1 MKGSIE
7 LKEKLHRICLE
18 LVQEK
23 IDTCNSVL
31 RKINEAKLS
40 DTKSSAGDKFETSR
54 EMLQGEEDR
63 IKATL
68 SNALMLNKVLRQ
80 IDPTKASS
88 KIEHGAFVMGSM
100 QNYYISVG
108 LGKLEIEGIK
118 YWAISMAS
126 PIAKQMTG
134 KIEGDVFTFNGKQHT
149 IEEIF

>member
-1 MKGSIE
+1 MKTNKE
-7 LKEKLHRICLE
+7 LKEKLHSICLD
-18 LVQEK
+18 LAQEK
-23 IDTCNSVL
+23 IDVCDSVL
-31 RKINEAKLS
+31 QKINEAKLS

-68 SNALMLNKVLRQ
+68 SNALMLIEVLMQ

-88 KIEHGAFVMGSM
+88 KIEHGALVMGSI

-108 LGKLEIEGIK
+108 LGKLEIDGIK

-149 IEEIF
+149 IKHLL